1 MWESRRVR
9 ANVELGGGGGGVLFH
24 IGLQQSR
31 IKQLLFPGLTLCQLQ
46 GGKRKVYV
54 YPISRYSPSVLCYSG
69 FCTSSPWQCS
79 LGRVSNRL
87 QQELSGSQ
95 LA

>member
-1 MWESRRVR
+1 MWSQVVGEEGYFSTLGCSR
-9 ANVELGGGGGGVLFH
+9 AEKSNCCSLG
-24 IGLQQSR
+24 
-31 IKQLLFPGLTLCQLQ
+31 LLCASVQ

-54 YPISRYSPSVLCYSG
+54 YLISRLSPSVLCYSG

-79 LGRVSNRL
+79 LGSVSNRL

>member
-1 MWESRRVR
+1 M
-9 ANVELGGGGGGVLFH
+9 ELGGGGGGVLFH

-31 IKQLLFPGLTLCQLQ
+31 IKQLLLPGLTCASVQE
-46 GGKRKVYV
+46 GKRKVYV
-54 YPISRYSPSVLCYSG
+54 YPISRHSPSVLCYSG

-79 LGRVSNRL
+79 LGSVSNRL